1 MNAEER
7 VEVDDTDDVHRVT
20 AELADVDPEAL
31 AERVEALEFVRTD
44 AETASNAATDGGNT
58 DEDETDGVDGP
69 VDE

>member
-7 VEVDDTDDVHRVT
+7 VDVDDTDDVRWVT
-20 AELADVDPEAL
+20 AELADVDPETL

-44 AETASNAATDGGNT
+44 AETASNAATDGGTT
-58 DEDETDGVDGP
+58 DEGETDGADGP

>member
-1 MNAEER
+1 MDSQGP
-7 VEVDDTDDVHRVT
+7 VEIDYADDVRRVT

-44 AETASNAATDGGNT
+44 ADTPSNAVTDGGTT
-58 DEDETDGVDGP
+58 DEDETDRADGP